1 MNKQILKSTLIAAA
15 GLLFANSALAA
26 TATATF
32 QVTATVAD
40 SCLVSATNLNF
51 GAYDSV
57 AATALDGTST
67 ITVTCT
73 AKTAYT
79 IGLDAGLQSAGATGT
94 TRAMIGDDTDTTL
107 LNYELYTETGRTTA
121 WGAISGT
128 GTTVAQSALTG
139 GPIGYTVYG
148 QIPALQYVPAAS
160 YVDTINV
167 TVAY

>member
-26 TATATF
+26 EATTTF
-32 QVTATVAD
+32 QVTATVAN
-40 SCLVSATNLNF
+40 SCLVSATDLNF
-51 GAYDSV
+51 GAYNSV

-73 AKTAYT
+73 AETPYT

-94 TRAMIGDDTDTTL
+94 TRAMTGSDSANTL
-107 LNYELYTETGRTTA
+107 LDYELYTETSRTNV
-121 WGAISGT
+121 WGDIG
-128 GTTVAQSALTG
+128 GTTVAQSSVSG
-139 GPIGYTVYG
+139 GPIDYTVYG

-160 YVDTINV
+160 YVDTISV

>member
-26 TATATF
+26 EATTTF

-73 AKTAYT
+73 AETEYT

-94 TRAMIGDDTDTTL
+94 TRAMIDNDTATTL
-107 LNYELYTETGRTTA
+107 LNYELYTESGRTTA
-121 WGAISGT
+121 WGDIG
-128 GTTVAQSALTG
+128 GTTVAQSSVSG
-139 GPIGYTVYG
+139 GPIDYTVYG
-148 QIPALQYVPAAS
+148 RIPALQYVPAAS
-160 YVDTINV
+160 YADTINV
-167 TVAY
+167 TVKY

>member
-15 GLLFANSALAA
+15 GLLFANSTMAD
-26 TATATF
+26 TVTTDF

-51 GAYDSV
+51 GTYDP
-57 AATALDGTST
+57 ATALDCTST

-73 AKTAYT
+73 AKTPYE
-79 IGLDAGLQSAGATGT
+79 IGLDAGSGTPVVT
-94 TRAMIGDDTDTTL
+94 TRAMTGSDGASTQLD
-107 LNYELYTETGRTTA
+107 YELYTETGPTNV

-128 GTTVAQSALTG
+128 GTTVTQSALTG
-139 GPIGYTVYG
+139 GPLDYTVYG

-167 TVAY
+167 TVDY

>member
-15 GLLFANSALAA
+15 GLLFANSAMAA
-26 TATATF
+26 GTDTATF

-40 SCLVSATNLNF
+40 SCLVSATDLNF
-51 GAYDSV
+51 GAYNSV

-73 AKTAYT
+73 AQTAYT

-94 TRAMIGDDTDTTL
+94 TRAMIGNDTAATL
-107 LNYELYTETGRTTA
+107 LNYELYTETGRTNV
-121 WGAISGT
+121 WGDIG
-128 GTTVAQSALTG
+128 GTTVAQSDLTG
-139 GPIGYTVYG
+139 GPLDYTVYG
-148 QIPALQYVPAAS
+148 QIPASQYVPAAN
-160 YVDTINV
+160 YADTINV

>member
-26 TATATF
+26 TATTTF

-40 SCLVSATNLNF
+40 SCLVSATDLNF

-73 AKTAYT
+73 AETPYE
-79 IGLDAGLQSAGATGT
+79 IGLDAGGGTPAVT
-94 TRAMIGDDTDTTL
+94 TRAMTGSDGASTQLD
-107 LNYELYTETGRTTA
+107 YELYTETSRTTV
-121 WGAISGT
+121 WGDIG
-128 GTTVAQSALTG
+128 GTTVANSSLAGGALD
-139 GPIGYTVYG
+139 YTVHG

-160 YVDTINV
+160 YLDTITV
-167 TVAY
+167 TIDY

>member
-32 QVTATVAD
+32 QVTATVAN

-51 GAYDSV
+51 GAYDP
-57 AATALDGTST
+57 AAALDGTST

-73 AKTAYT
+73 AQTPYT
-79 IGLDAGLQSAGATGT
+79 IGLDAGQQSTGANGT
-94 TRAMIGDDTDTTL
+94 TRAMIGNDTATTL
-107 LNYELYTETGRTTA
+107 LNYELYTESGRTTA
-121 WGAISGT
+121 WGDIGGT
-128 GTTVAQSALTG
+128 TTVAQSALTG
-139 GPIGYTVYG
+139 GPLPYTVYG
-148 QIPALQYVPAAS
+148 QIPASQYVPAAS

>member
-26 TATATF
+26 SPATTDF

-73 AKTAYT
+73 AQTPYT
-79 IGLDAGLQSAGATGT
+79 IGLDAGQNFAT
-94 TRAMIGDDTDTTL
+94 TRAMIGDDTAATL
-107 LNYELYTETGRTTA
+107 LNYELYTESGHGTI
-121 WGAISGT
+121 WGELLS
-128 GTTVAQSALTG
+128 GTTVANSSLAGGALD
-139 GPIGYTVYG
+139 YTVYG
-148 QIPALQYVPAAS
+148 QIPASQYVPAAN
-160 YVDTINV
+160 YADTINV
-167 TVAY
+167 TVDY

>member
-15 GLLFANSALAA
+15 GLLFANSALAD
-26 TATATF
+26 TATTTF

-40 SCLVSATNLNF
+40 SCLVSATDLNF

-73 AKTAYT
+73 AETAYT
-79 IGLDAGLQSAGATGT
+79 IGLDAGSGTPAAT
-94 TRAMIGDDTDTTL
+94 TRAMTGASTQLD
-107 LNYELYTETGRTTA
+107 YELYTDSGRTSV
-121 WGAISGT
+121 WGDIGGTT

-139 GPIGYTVYG
+139 GPLDYTVYG
-148 QIPALQYVPAAS
+148 QIPALQYVPAAN
-160 YVDTINV
+160 YADTITV
-167 TVAY
+167 TVDY

>member
-32 QVTATVAD
+32 KVTATVAD
-40 SCLVSATNLNF
+40 SCLVSATDLNF
-51 GAYDSV
+51 GTYDP
-57 AATALDGTST
+57 AAVKDGTST

-73 AKTAYT
+73 AKTPYT
-79 IGLDAGLQSAGATGT
+79 IGLNAGTGT
-94 TRAMIGDDTDTTL
+94 SVVTTRTMTGDGAGTQLD
-107 LNYELYTETGRTTA
+107 YELYTESGRTTV
-121 WGAISGT
+121 WDDIGGT
-128 GTTVAQSALTG
+128 GTTVAQSVLTG
-139 GPIGYTVYG
+139 GPLGYTVYG
-148 QIPALQYVPAAS
+148 QIPASQYVPAAS

>member
-26 TATATF
+26 EATTTF

-40 SCLVSATNLNF
+40 SCRVTATDLDF

-73 AKTAYT
+73 AKTPYE
-79 IGLDAGLQSAGATGT
+79 IGLDAGSGTPVVT
-94 TRAMIGDDTDTTL
+94 TRAMTGSDGASTQLD
-107 LNYELYTETGRTTA
+107 YELYTETGPTNV

-128 GTTVAQSALTG
+128 GTTVTQSALTG
-139 GPIGYTVYG
+139 GALDYTVYG
-148 QIPALQYVPAAS
+148 QIPASQYVPAAN
-160 YVDTINV
+160 YADTINV
-167 TVAY
+167 TVDY

>member
-26 TATATF
+26 TPTATF
-32 QVTATVAD
+32 EVTATVTD

-73 AKTAYT
+73 AGTKYK
-79 IGLDAGLQSAGATGT
+79 IGLDAGLQSAVATGT
-94 TRAMIGDDTDTTL
+94 SRAMVGDDAATTL
-107 LNYELYTETGRTTA
+107 LNYELYTESGHGTV
-121 WGAISGT
+121 WGDLGG

-139 GPIGYTVYG
+139 GPLDYTVYG
-148 QIPALQYVPAAS
+148 QIPAPQYVPAAN
-160 YVDTINV
+160 YADTINV
-167 TVAY
+167 TVEY

>member
-26 TATATF
+26 EEATTTF
-32 QVTATVAD
+32 KVTATVAD
-40 SCLVSATNLNF
+40 SCLVSATDLNF
-51 GAYDSV
+51 GAYDP
-57 AATALDGTST
+57 AAVKDGTST

-73 AKTAYT
+73 AETPYE
-79 IGLDAGLQSAGATGT
+79 IGLNAGDGTPAVT
-94 TRAMIGDDTDTTL
+94 TRAMTGSDGASTQLD
-107 LNYELYTETGRTTA
+107 YELYTESGHGSV
-121 WGAISGT
+121 WGAIG

-139 GPIGYTVYG
+139 GPLPYTVYG
-148 QIPALQYVPAAS
+148 QIPASQYVPAAS